1 MTAAAA
7 ETHAAHGQSRN
18 ARRRFHSLWLHQ
30 DAVLRPF
37 TSNFPTPYLSSGASR
52 HRHLLLYR
60 IRATLTDT
68 PSLPLLFLRGER
80 HFHGCFTCSRHA
92 GCHFAA
98 RECRLLHNSR
108 GPPLIGCLPYVS
120 VTSGFQW
127 GHLDTSPG
135 ASLRSFSVDPGSTLP
150 IPTPHLKS
158 TILASH
164 LNLGQAARQCGPGR
178 GMNPGP
184 LPLHEYIYY
193 YSILSSHLCRFHRF
207 PNMVR
212 SQYFQSAVEHGIT
225 AIVLLRRSLD
235 PPSVASMPESPYTG
249 SVRCFAN

>member
-1 MTAAAA
+1 MRLTVSYGCL
-7 ETHAAHGQSRN
+7 HADASTRCVQ
-18 ARRRFHSLWLHQ
+18 LQQ
-30 DAVLRPF
+30 DAVLRPYNLQLPN
-37 TSNFPTPYLSSGASR
+37 TVSELRGQPPPAPTAVPLR
-52 HRHLLLYR
+52 QLLRVPL
-60 IRATLTDT
+60 
-68 PSLPLLFLRGER
+68 SLPPLFLRGER

-98 RECRLLHNSR
+98 RECRLLRNSR
-108 GPPLIGCLPYVS
+108 GPPLIGCLPYASVS
-120 VTSGFQW
+120 SGFQW

-178 GMNPGP
+178 SLNSVP
-184 LPLHEYIYY
+184 LPLHEYILY

-207 PNMVR
+207 PNVAR
-212 SQYFQSAVEHGIT
+212 SQYFQSAVEHRIT
-225 AIVLLRRSLD
+225 AVDPLRRSLD
-235 PPSVASMPESPYTG
+235 PPSVASMPESPYYM
-249 SVRCFAN
+249 SYP